1 MTKQLTFKI
10 GEENRIVQ
18 EAIDTQLLNDSIF
31 SNQYKKALYTLD
43 SYFSQVGSKRMN
55 MDTTIEDASN
65 LFAFIGERGSG
76 KTSCMM
82 SIASILEKTS
92 SSSVFDKYLHLKG
105 IRFKSLSLIEPSFF
119 DDYHNIISL
128 VVSQIYTLF
137 KNKREQIA
145 NQNKDPLS
153 YMNERGILQNFDRVQ
168 RSLFQLLD
176 TENNKPKDIESLVD
190 LAAAVNLREDIHD
203 LVDTILDFLGYHG
216 GVLLVPIDDIDLNS
230 AQANNMMEQI
240 RKYLISP
247 NIVIVMALKLDQLS
261 QLKKQQFFKDYGIL
275 VEKNEI
281 SKDTINEMT
290 ERYISKLIPNSQRI
304 FLPEPE
310 AFLTNP
316 LKIVLEDGTV
326 LSFPSVRQAVTELIF
341 SKTRY
346 LFYSTPGNTSHIVPR
361 NLRELRQLTGMLAI
375 MTDYKEEVMNGDSI
389 NLYNKMLFKRYFFG
403 NWAMNNL
410 TTADQ
415 KYISEIAGIGDA
427 LQINSFVLNILKKRF
442 KLLEERTRVGS
453 RSLVVM
459 NLSEINYLLNE
470 NNKYYNISLGD
481 ILSILELLDKQYQDI
496 EDRKFLFA
504 LRALYSIK
512 LYEYYDERTEQI
524 NEIKRTESD
533 MEEVILAKDIG
544 KVSLSNIEKL
554 MSGRIFNGRLENNLL
569 PAANGRFS
577 RCDRMID
584 VSMLNSWMDECCKDW
599 NRHLDKARLAE
610 LYMLCISRI
619 VITRHRGGEE
629 DFYYPEYRVDRAC
642 NYLEPFNQRQYGLFD
657 LGAFFFNIQN
667 IGRCYK
673 RFKYGEA
680 FLEKVKNDPQS
691 LLNHF
696 KMETLKREGK
706 SDLKDYNEGRWLSWC
721 TIRNVEIYDSLM
733 SDLRNF
739 DYKDS
744 GNDSVIIRN
753 FFSVISLFSA
763 KTYDRN
769 YAKNNYRE
777 IDFSFV
783 EHIVSL
789 LEDKHMAEMFNEL
802 FVSASVESLNAL
814 SREKAGSMNAFVAN
828 LMKMQFP
835 KPPYKPNAVYR
846 RILSAKAKVNT
857 EHKEVLWEM
866 LKLYKKPMKADEIL
880 LVIQSYLHF
889 IDSATAHGD
898 S

>member
-1 MTKQLTFKI
+1 MAKQLNFKI
-10 GEENRIVQ
+10 GEENRIVI
-18 EAIDTQLLNDSIF
+18 EDIDIHLLNDSIF

-43 SYFSQVGSKRMN
+43 SYFSQVGSKRMSN
-55 MDTTIEDASN
+55 DTTIEDASN

-82 SIASILEKTS
+82 SIASLLDKTCCDP
-92 SSSVFDKYLHLKG
+92 VFDKYPHLQG
-105 IRFKSLSLIEPSFF
+105 IKFKSLSLIEPSFF

-137 KNKREQIA
+137 KNKREQ
-145 NQNKDPLS
+145 NSSQYKDPLL
-153 YMNERGILQNFDRVQ
+153 YMSERGILQNFDRVQ

-203 LVDTILDFLGYHG
+203 LVDTILDFLGYKG

-275 VEKNEI
+275 LEKSEI
-281 SKDTINEMT
+281 SRDIINEMT

-304 FLPEPE
+304 FLPDPE
-310 AFLTNP
+310 SFLTSP
-316 LKIVLEDGTV
+316 LKIVLEDGTI
-326 LSFPSVRQAVTELIF
+326 LKYPSVRQAVTELIF

-346 LFYSTPGNTSHIVPR
+346 LFYNTPGITSFIVPR

-375 MTDYKEEVMNGDSI
+375 MTDYKEVVKNGDSI
-389 NLYNKMLFKRYFFG
+389 NLYNKTLFKRYFFG

-410 TTADQ
+410 TTVDQ
-415 KYISEIAGIGDA
+415 EYISEIAGIGDA

-442 KLLEERTRVGS
+442 KLYEDRTRVGS

-459 NLSEINYLLNE
+459 NLPEINYLLSE

-481 ILSILELLDKQYQDI
+481 ILSVLELLDKQYQDI
-496 EDRKFLFA
+496 EDRKFIFA
-504 LRALYSIK
+504 LRSLYSIK
-512 LYEYYDERTEQI
+512 LYEYYDERTEHI
-524 NEIKRTESD
+524 SDNLDSESD
-533 MEEVILAKDIG
+533 REEVIIAKDIG
-544 KVSLSNIEKL
+544 KSKLSNIEKL
-554 MSGRIFNGRLENNLL
+554 MSGRIFNGRLENGLL

-577 RCDRMID
+577 RSDRMVD
-584 VSMLNSWMDECCKDW
+584 VSILNGWMDECCKDW

-619 VITRHRGGEE
+619 VITRHRGGDE
-629 DFYYPEYRVDRAC
+629 DFYYPEFRSDRAC

-657 LGAFFFNIQN
+657 LGAFFFNVQDIE
-667 IGRCYK
+667 RCYK
-673 RFKYGEA
+673 RFKFGEV
-680 FLEKVKNDPQS
+680 FLGKVKQDRLS
-691 LLNHF
+691 LLNQF
-696 KMETLKREGK
+696 KKGTLIRDGK
-706 SDLKDYNEGRWLSWC
+706 SDMKDYDENRWLSWC

-744 GNDSVIIRN
+744 GNDSVVIRN
-753 FFSVISLFSA
+753 FFNVINSFSV
-763 KTYDRN
+763 KTYDKN
-769 YAKNNYRE
+769 HAKNNYRE
-777 IDFSFV
+777 IDYSFAGF
-783 EHIVSL
+783 IVSL
-789 LEDKHMAEMFNEL
+789 LGDKKIAELFNEL
-802 FVSASVESLNAL
+802 FVSASTESLNAL
-814 SREKAGSMNAFVAN
+814 SREKAGSMDSFVAN

-846 RILSAKAKVNT
+846 RILSPKSKINND
-857 EHKEVLWEM
+857 HKEVLWEM
-866 LKLYKKPMKADEIL
+866 LKLYKKPMKADDIL

-889 IDSATAHGD
+889 VDSAKAHGD